1 MVRRPSTL
9 LREPYVGTAQP
20 CGTSVHV
27 RYAAPVPKRLGV
39 DVVRPW
45 SAWWGRPGRCC
56 VFSSLMWPRRRRARP
71 STSYLCKLSVLV
83 TLLLTMKAYR
93 ALHRCHPPAHTK
105 LHGCSPV
112 YVLLPSYIPYTP
124 HPLTAHTHHRRQLGG
139 LNRDV
144 AGDSGVDLLVPGC
157 AMWFSMI
164 MWGTCVVF
172 IPSKLTARGP
182 TPLSRPSSLNAVL
195 E

>member
-93 ALHRCHPPAHTK
+93 ALHRSHPPAHTK

-112 YVLLPSYIPYTP
+112 YVLSLTFIHPIHPSSSHRI
-124 HPLTAHTHHRRQLGG
+124 TAHTSSATAWRSQSRCRWRFRRRSARSGMRHVVLHDYVGHLRG
-139 LNRDV
+139 LH
-144 AGDSGVDLLVPGC
+144 SQ
-157 AMWFSMI
+157 
-164 MWGTCVVF
+164 
-172 IPSKLTARGP
+172 
-182 TPLSRPSSLNAVL
+182 
-195 E
+195 